1 MVGLKAT
8 LLDGSYHPVDSSEM
22 AFKMAATLAYKAG
35 IPQASPVILEPIGTL
50 KAQVPDTNT
59 GDIIGELN
67 KRRGRVLGM
76 NPLGDGMQ
84 EVEAEVPMSEMF
96 DFTTV
101 LRSMTQ
107 GRGSFSLTFARYEQL
122 PNQLE
127 AAVIEEAKANEEE
140 E

>member
-84 EVEAEVPMSEMF
+84 EVEAEVPHVRDVRFHHSA
-96 DFTTV
+96 
-101 LRSMTQ
+101 
-107 GRGSFSLTFARYEQL
+107 SLHDTGTWKL
-122 PNQLE
+122 
-127 AAVIEEAKANEEE
+127 
-140 E
+140 